1 MKAAVMH
8 EFKQPLSIET
18 VEPPTLAADEVMIR
32 VEACGVCHSDLHI
45 AEGDWQQLLRLIK
58 KPLIPGHEVV
68 GHVVARGDAVT
79 ELEVGDRAGVAW
91 VYWTCGDC
99 DLCRE
104 GQENLCRNQII
115 TGAMVDGGYAEFIK
129 AKASHAIRVPEALNS
144 AEVAPLFCA
153 GVTVYRAVKRAHI
166 SEGER
171 LAVFGIGGLGHLAVQ
186 IARHFGAQIIAVD
199 VSEDK
204 LELARSFGAEM
215 TINAA
220 TEDAVKA
227 LRKLGGVQA
236 AVVTSGA
243 KAAYDAAFYAVRPG
257 GRLVVVGMPAEPL
270 TFPAI
275 MMREITITSAA
286 TGTRQDLAEVLQ
298 LAAEGKLRCLI
309 ETQPLEAINDIFDA
323 MRAGKIT
330 GRIVLT
336 F

>member
-1 MKAAVMH
+1 MKAAVMR
-8 EFKQPLSIET
+8 EFKQPLAIET

-68 GHVVARGDAVT
+68 GRVVARGDAVT

-144 AEVAPLFCA
+144 AEAAPLFCA

-199 VSEDK
+199 VSEEK
-204 LELARSFGAEM
+204 LELARSFGAEV

-309 ETQPLEAINDIFDA
+309 ETQPLEAINEIFDT
-323 MRAGKIT
+323 MRAGKIA
-330 GRIVLT
+330 GRVVLT

>member
-1 MKAAVMH
+1 MMKAAVMH
-8 EFKQPLSIET
+8 EFKQPLAIET
-18 VEPPTLAADEVMIR
+18 VELPTLAADEVMIR

-68 GHVVARGDAVT
+68 GRVVARGDAVT

-104 GQENLCRNQII
+104 GQENLCRHQII
-115 TGAMVDGGYAEFIK
+115 TGAMVDGGYAELIK

-144 AEVAPLFCA
+144 AEAAPLFCA

-186 IARHFGAQIIAVD
+186 VARHFGAQVIAVD
-199 VSEDK
+199 VSEEK
-204 LELARSFGAEM
+204 LELARSFGAEV

-220 TEDAVKA
+220 AEDAVKA

-243 KAAYDAAFYAVRPG
+243 KAAYD
-257 GRLVVVGMPAEPL
+257 
-270 TFPAI
+270 
-275 MMREITITSAA
+275 
-286 TGTRQDLAEVLQ
+286 
-298 LAAEGKLRCLI
+298 
-309 ETQPLEAINDIFDA
+309 
-323 MRAGKIT
+323 
-330 GRIVLT
+330 
-336 F
+336 